1 MKDMGEHFPEPGILP
16 GNDTSVRSHCCD
28 LGIVGD
34 PGQNRKALV
43 PAEALQRLPGASCL
57 LMTTPLF
64 FPSRETSWQTIWKL
78 WKPKAVGSATR
89 IQKSASMTLSM
100 TLQALPGGQSMMVRP
115 SAFFKASRITGTPE
129 ASPGFKIPVTTRT
142 VWLSP
147 VSRIPMGFFF
157 SVMAFLGHT
166 RLQPPQLWQTSEKTI
181 GLSLTYIRAWNR
193 QNWTHS
199 RQPVHAPASNSG
211 SREQTVSVSTWS
223 GRKNR
228 RPLGSSTSQSM

>member
-1 MKDMGEHFPEPGILP
+1 MSGKRELDVIMRDTLVQNDGERMKEDMAYI
-16 GNDTSVRSHCCD
+16 
-28 LGIVGD
+28 
-34 PGQNRKALV
+34 
-43 PAEALQRLPGASCL
+43 
-57 LMTTPLF
+57 M
-64 FPSRETSWQTIWKL
+64 
-78 WKPKAVGSATR
+78 AVSYTH
-89 IQKSASMTLSM
+89 L
-100 TLQALPGGQSMMVRP
+100 
-115 SAFFKASRITGTPE
+115 
-129 ASPGFKIPVTTRT
+129 VTTRT

-223 GRKNR
+223 GRKSR
-228 RPLGSSTSQSM
+228 LHRL